1 MSQMGAR
8 STGSRQQACRK
19 RLLVVVTMKHL
30 FPCEGAAPSL
40 ARLYLRMA
48 VEYGLPIL
56 PEFEIQLP
64 ILLEYALCRSW
75 RLPIL
80 PESENRTQRRLPILP
95 ESENLAVA
103 RASTGRPYRGRRGW
117 GDGLDS
123 GVGRRGDG
131 GCRFCRCG

>member
-30 FPCEGAAPSL
+30 FPYEGAAPSL

-64 ILLEYALCRSW
+64 IL
-75 RLPIL
+75 
-80 PESENRTQRRLPILP
+80 PEFEIQLPILP

-103 RASTGRPYRGRRGW
+103 RASTGRSYRGRRGW

-131 GCRFCRCG
+131 VAVFAAVAD

>member
-30 FPCEGAAPSL
+30 FPYEGAAPSL

-64 ILLEYALCRSW
+64 ILPEYALCRSW